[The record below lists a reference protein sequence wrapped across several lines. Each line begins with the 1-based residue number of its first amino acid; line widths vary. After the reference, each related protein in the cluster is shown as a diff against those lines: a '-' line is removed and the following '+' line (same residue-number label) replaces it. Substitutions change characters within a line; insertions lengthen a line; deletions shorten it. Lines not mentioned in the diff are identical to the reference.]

1 MYCRSPRI
9 LEKMWLK
16 FRKAKDVG
24 GKFPLTRNTKR
35 RPSTQLRCI
44 DPSPLPHWKR
54 GSGTVDTT
62 TLWRRPTLVAPCV
75 SVRARMSRRQR
86 KYTVF
91 CLRHAPGEGNWQG
104 QRHKEKVFVLQ
115 TWAPASR
122 ACLIWSER
130 HLVVRNYMSPVYLI
144 FDSYCTMLEGSS
156 SLQSGQ
162 VFQLFQRSLSL
173 SIQWSRK
180 TSSLHACCIT
190 GKKKRLWRQQST
202 QMWKTL

>member
-1 MYCRSPRI
+1 MWGENSHWPGILNEDLKLNSVALTPLHSPNGNEVPAR
-9 LEKMWLK
+9 
-16 FRKAKDVG
+16 
-24 GKFPLTRNTKR
+24 LTPR
-35 RPSTQLRCI
+35 RCEEDQ
-44 DPSPLPHWKR
+44 HWWRLVSACAHAWVEGR
-54 GSGTVDTT
+54 GSIQYFVWD
-62 TLWRRPTLVAPCV
+62 
-75 SVRARMSRRQR
+75 M
-86 KYTVF
+86 
-91 CLRHAPGEGNWQG
+91 LRGEGNWQG

-115 TWAPASR
+115 AWAPASR

-190 GKKKRLWRQQST
+190 GKKKRLWRQQNT

>member
-1 MYCRSPRI
+1 MWGENSHWPGILNEDLGLNSVALTPLHSPTGNEVPAR
-9 LEKMWLK
+9 LTPRRCEEDQHWWRLVS
-16 FRKAKDVG
+16 ACAHAWVE
-24 GKFPLTRNTKR
+24 GKGSIQYFVWDM
-35 RPSTQLRCI
+35 LR
-44 DPSPLPHWKR
+44 
-54 GSGTVDTT
+54 
-62 TLWRRPTLVAPCV
+62 
-75 SVRARMSRRQR
+75 
-86 KYTVF
+86 
-91 CLRHAPGEGNWQG
+91 GEGNWQSNMSPCITCMSN
-104 QRHKEKVFVLQ
+104 LI
-115 TWAPASR
+115 R
-122 ACLIWSER
+122 AD
-130 HLVVRNYMSPVYLI
+130 LVVRNYMSPVYLI